1 MTATQEEITPTVH
14 VTKPLQV
21 ASLYVG
27 DLDPAIN
34 EPQLVELFKPY
45 GTILNVRVCRDIIT
59 QRSLGYGYVN
69 FDSPESAAKAMEA
82 LNFKRVGEKCVRIMW
97 QQRDPALRYSG
108 NGNIFVKNLKN
119 EVDSRALSLIFK
131 KFGDILSCKVMEDE
145 GGKSRGYG
153 FVHFK
158 EDDAAKDAITKMNG
172 DKENADEAK
181 AGLYVANFIR
191 RNARLAALVA
201 NFTNVYI
208 KQVLPTVDKDIIEK
222 FFSKF
227 GGITSS
233 ATCKDKN
240 GRVFAFCNF
249 EKHDDAVKAIEAF
262 HDQVIEGVTAPGEK
276 LYVQRA
282 QPRSERLIALRQ
294 KYMQC
299 QSLGNNLYVRNFD
312 PDFTEKNLHE
322 LFQEYGDIRSCRVM
336 TDANGNSRGFGFVSF
351 ENADQANA
359 ALREMNGR
367 MLNGKPLIVN
377 IAQRRDQRYTMLR
390 LQFQQRLQMMMRRMQ
405 PAPFVAQGPG
415 PQRRN
420 ARNAQRGGGGGAGR
434 HHQAPQ
440 QQMPA
445 PHPQPDMFSTPSMA
459 FTAQRTPQPSPG
471 VAPDTPPLP
480 PITAEDLRTMTVDEQ
495 RAALG
500 DRLYIKVFEIAPD
513 HAPKITG
520 MFLEMDLKDAF
531 TLLYNQ
537 KLLHEKV
544 TEALCVLKAHG
555 TTA

>member
-1 MTATQEEITPTVH
+1 MTATQEEVAPEVSIK
-14 VTKPLQV
+14 KPLQV

-69 FDSPESAAKAMEA
+69 FDSNESASKAMEA
-82 LNFKRVGEKCVRIMW
+82 LNFKRIGEKCIRIMW

-108 NGNIFVKNLKN
+108 DGNIFVKNLNN
-119 EVDSRALSLIFK
+119 EVDSRELSIIFK

-158 EDDAAKDAITKMNG
+158 DDDAAKNAIEKMNG
-172 DKENADEAK
+172 AKDYADAEK

-208 KQVLPTVDKDIIEK
+208 KQVLPTVDKEIIEK

-227 GGITSS
+227 GGITSA

-262 HDQVIEGVTAPGEK
+262 HDQVVEGVTPPGEK

-294 KYMQC
+294 RYMQC
-299 QSLGNNLYVRNFD
+299 QSLGNNLYIRNFD
-312 PDFTEKNLHE
+312 PDFTEENLRE
-322 LFQEYGDIRSCRVM
+322 LFKEYGEIRSCRVM
-336 TDANGNSRGFGFVSF
+336 ADANGNSRGFGFVSF

-390 LQFQQRLQMMMRRMQ
+390 LQFQQRLQMMMRRMH
-405 PAPFVAQGPG
+405 PMPFASQGPT

-420 ARNAQRGGGGGAGR
+420 MRGAQRGGGNR
-434 HHQAPQ
+434 HQAPLHS
-440 QQMPA
+440 A
-445 PHPQPDMFSTPSMA
+445 P
-459 FTAQRTPQPSPG
+459 
-471 VAPDTPPLP
+471 PP
-480 PITAEDLRTMTVDEQ
+480 
-495 RAALG
+495 
-500 DRLYIKVFEIAPD
+500 
-513 HAPKITG
+513 
-520 MFLEMDLKDAF
+520 
-531 TLLYNQ
+531 
-537 KLLHEKV
+537 
-544 TEALCVLKAHG
+544 
-555 TTA
+555 